1 MNRFSLP
8 VISRYYARRRERNA
22 RTRPGVDAELE

>member
-8 VISRYYARRRERNA
+8 VISRYYARRRERKA
-22 RTRPGVDAELE
+22 RSRPGVAELE